1 MDRGTAADAGEEISA
16 GEGTMGLRV
25 REEAA
30 MIPMRNSYCTPGTQ
44 RGAPSPAKRRV

>member
-1 MDRGTAADAGEEISA
+1 MTKRRQREPA
-16 GEGTMGLRV
+16 M

-30 MIPMRNSYCTPGTQ
+30 MIHRNSYWTLGAP